1 MASMHGLFGVR
12 RFSGCE
18 KGVPMFCPYCGT
30 QLPDGAAF
38 CGTCGKPVGKQPPAG
53 AAPSERPAPGVPA
66 GIPPTPAPQSTA
78 PAPQSGYIPS
88 AQPSTPPNFNQIP
101 VVAQG
106 TKRPFRVTRG
116 MTIGVLAAAA
126 VVAVAVI
133 AFAVTGIFGG
143 GGANSPEGV
152 ANRLGAVYTDLLQ
165 SDFDE
170 AALTRF
176 GNDALDL
183 LHPAMVEESIRSAGY
198 HSRDEY
204 AKGFGERYGSAFS
217 AFGNISEYVDF
228 TVDIRVGDKLTGY
241 QLATVNDSLARYGIE
256 ATDGYKLGGT
266 MTGRVLRDFMGY
278 SAGDVET
285 TDMSSTGIIVVK
297 IDGSWYLVT
306 DMYV

>member
-1 MASMHGLFGVR
+1 MHGLFGVR
-12 RFSGCE
+12 RCSGCE

-38 CGTCGKPVGKQPPAG
+38 CGTCGKPVGKQSAV
-53 AAPSERPAPGVPA
+53 ASAPSEQSAPGVPSGMSA
-66 GIPPTPAPQSTA
+66 VPVSQPTA
-78 PAPQSGYIPS
+78 PVPQPDYIPS
-88 AQPSTPPNFNQIP
+88 AQSSTPPDFNQTP
-101 VVAQG
+101 VVVQG
-106 TKRPFRVTRG
+106 AKRPFRVTRG

-126 VVAVAVI
+126 VVAVAII

-143 GGANSPEGV
+143 SGANSPEGV

-183 LHPAMVEESIRSAGY
+183 LHPSMVEESIRSTGY

-204 AKGFGERYGSAFS
+204 AEGFGERYGSAFAS
-217 AFGNISEYVDF
+217 LGSISEYVDF
-228 TVDIRVGDKLTGY
+228 TVDIRVGDKLTSY

-266 MTGRVLRDFMGY
+266 MTATVLRDFMGY

>member
-1 MASMHGLFGVR
+1 
-12 RFSGCE
+12 
-18 KGVPMFCPYCGT
+18 MFCPYCGT
-30 QLPDGAAF
+30 QLPDGSAF
-38 CGTCGKPVGKQPPAG
+38 CGNCGKPLSQQPAG
-53 AAPSERPAPGVPA
+53 NAAPAAQPA
-66 GIPPTPAPQSTA
+66 GMPPA
-78 PAPQSGYIPS
+78 PAPQPGNVPP
-88 AQPSTPPNFNQIP
+88 APAPQPGNVPPATPPDFNQ
-101 VVAQG
+101 Q
-106 TKRPFRVTRG
+106 TPFDAKPAKKPFQVTRG

-126 VVAVAVI
+126 FVAVAII

-143 GGANSPEGV
+143 SGANSPEGV

-183 LHPAMVEESIRSAGY
+183 LHPSMVEESIRSTGY

-204 AKGFGERYGSAFS
+204 AEGFGERYGSAFAS
-217 AFGNISEYVDF
+217 LGSISEYVDF
-228 TVDIRVGDKLTGY
+228 TVDIRVGDKLTSY

-266 MTGRVLRDFMGY
+266 MTATVLRDFMGY